1 MEAPK
6 YRRIVLK
13 ISGEALVGRRPF
25 GIDFDVLRRAA
36 AHIKAVHDWGVQMAV
51 VIGGGNFYRGAEGEG
66 EGVDRITGDYMG
78 MLATV
83 MNALALQ
90 SVLERMGVE
99 TRLQTALPMG
109 PLAEPFDRREAL
121 RHLEE
126 GRIVI
131 FAAGTGHPFFTTD
144 TTAALRAAEIQA
156 DALLMAKNQVNGIYE
171 RDPRR
176 DPSARKFEVMD
187 YDLLLQLDLK
197 VMDPAAVALSREAGI
212 PIIVF
217 NFEEMENLRRAVLGE
232 PVGTIVRRVEA

>member
-13 ISGEALVGRRPF
+13 ISGEALVGRRLF

-36 AHIKAVHDWGVQMAV
+36 AHIKAVHDLGVQMAL
-51 VIGGGNFYRGAEGEG
+51 VIGGGNFYRGAEGEA